1 MADDNHTVDPGEESS
16 DTPTLEKTSSG
27 VKTNKTP
34 RHYTEPG
41 KPPPITP
48 PGKRPK
54 LIIGL
59 GASAGGLQPLE
70 DFFRVVDP
78 KAGHAYVVVQHLSPD
93 FKSLMSELLGR
104 QTTMDVH
111 RIEDGMRI
119 VANAVYLIPPRQ
131 DLTIE
136 GDILYLEDHPVSP
149 HTGAHFPIDVFFRS
163 LAQSS
168 KNKAIGII
176 LSGTG
181 SDGSRGIRAIDE
193 AGGLVLVQD
202 PATAQFDG
210 MPNAARVT
218 GTPLQLLPPDDIA
231 MLVNGLM
238 SENGPRYLPDDS
250 AIPHNQMDQILALM
264 SSEVDNNFSAY
275 KMKTLGRRIHRR
287 RLMSGYET
295 LNEYYDFLQDSKEE
309 RVQLAADLLIQVT
322 NFFRDEAAWAYM
334 RDEALPPLIESIPE
348 TEPLRIWINACSTGE
363 EAYTMAMVAREA
375 LEKAGRSAQT
385 LKIFAT
391 DVDPNVLSRASAGVY
406 PQSIVADVPPDML
419 NKYFSAD
426 GDNYVASRHLREMII
441 FAPHNMLFDAPFT
454 RTHVVSCR
462 NALIYL
468 EPEAQSRVI
477 AMMHFSLIPNGVLF
491 LGASESIGSLE
502 SEFKTLDRHWCIFS
516 KVRDS
521 RLPLEPNFRTRA
533 IEPTANKQWRG
544 TQSAAVTTLSN
555 TESVTREALQ
565 AIAQERSWV
574 CLVCDG
580 HHNVMHTLGDS
591 AKYLRIPQGD
601 LTPEASRLV
610 PEGLAMPLRASLH
623 RAQRERK
630 TVNHSGLSC
639 DELETLIDLQ
649 VIYRPTNRT
658 TPEMYI
664 VVIGKSESRAAPRDG
679 PAVSAEMISSQQMK
693 DLEYELNQTRE
704 NLQESIEE
712 LETTNEEQQATNEQL
727 TAANEELQS
736 TNEELHSVNE
746 ELYTVNAEY
755 QQKISELTE
764 VTNDIDNLL
773 ESTDIGVVFLD
784 NSLAIRKFTPAAIR
798 DVHLKPNDVGR
809 PFGDLTYNFDYPDLN
824 ADLHRV
830 LSLGEAIEREV
841 ESKTS
846 DFLLVRIHPYRAG
859 SELTVGIVITFVN
872 ISELKRVEDALA
884 QVETRYRHLF
894 QSEMFGIILG
904 NINERRII
912 DANESYLNLLQLSR
926 ADLPLSQHAVYAE
939 SEHSKLERTLRELGI
954 SGTSSPAPV
963 LLKRADNSF
972 VPVIIGQTLI
982 SESEG
987 TYVGFVLATDELSDQ
1002 AGLRLQEKANE
1013 LETVRNS
1020 LQQFAYISSHQ
1031 LQEPLRAVTGFTQ
1044 LLSDGYQ
1051 NKLDAKGEEY
1061 LQFIKTGASQL
1072 SGIVED
1078 LLLFS
1083 RVHTHAGPM
1092 EWFDVETVINSVL
1105 LQLDD
1110 KIKANG
1116 AVINVG
1122 KMPEVFAE
1130 ISQIKQL
1137 FTSLISNAIKFSR
1150 DEKPIV
1156 IISARRNENLWE
1168 FSVTDNGIGIDP
1180 ANHERVFVMFQQLNP
1195 NDKTD
1200 TSGIGLA
1207 ICKRIVE
1214 RHYGNIWIESNN
1226 NAGTTMHFSL
1236 PYRQKS
1242 NRHE

>member
-1 MADDNHTVDPGEESS
+1 MEDNIDTCDLDHETTTDTKDLKIPHRSKSGEKKVQQ
-16 DTPTLEKTSSG
+16 KTRG
-27 VKTNKTP
+27 N
-34 RHYTEPG
+34 H
-41 KPPPITP
+41 PPDSAAIAN
-48 PGKRPK
+48 RPK

-104 QTTMDVH
+104 QTTMPVH
-111 RIEDGMRI
+111 RIVNGMKV

-131 DLTIE
+131 DLTII
-136 GDILYLEDHPVSP
+136 DDVLYLEDHPVSP

-168 KNKAIGII
+168 KTNAIGVI

-202 PATAQFDG
+202 PKTAQFDG

-218 GTPLQLLPPDDIA
+218 GTPLQLLPPEEIA

-238 SENGPRYLPDDS
+238 SEKGPRYLPDDLV
-250 AIPHNQMDQILALM
+250 IPHSQMDKILALM
-264 SSEVDNNFSAY
+264 STEVDNNFSAY
-275 KMKTLGRRIHRR
+275 KMKTLSRRIHRR
-287 RLMSGYET
+287 RLISGFDT
-295 LNEYYDFLQDSKEE
+295 LSEYYEYLQDSKDE
-309 RVQLAADLLIQVT
+309 RKQLAADLLIQVT
-322 NFFRDEAAWAYM
+322 NFFRDEAAWIVL
-334 RDEALPPLIESIPE
+334 RDEVLPPLIESIPE
-348 TEPLRIWINACSTGE
+348 SDPLRIWINACSTGE
-363 EAYTMAMVAREA
+363 EAYTMAIVAREA
-375 LEKAGRSAQT
+375 LEKAGRSEQS

-391 DVDPNVLSRASAGVY
+391 DVDQNVLTRAAAGIY

-419 NKYFSAD
+419 SKYFSSD

-454 RTHVVSCR
+454 RTHLVSCR

-468 EPEAQSRVI
+468 EQEAQARVI
-477 AMMHFSLIPNGVLF
+477 AMMHFSLIPNGILF
-491 LGASESIGSLE
+491 LGASESIGTLD

-521 RLPLEPNFRTRA
+521 RLPLEPNFRARA
-533 IEPTANKQWRG
+533 IEPAANKQWRG
-544 TQSAAVTTLSN
+544 THNTAVTTISN
-555 TESVTREALQ
+555 TESVTREALH
-565 AIAQERSWV
+565 AIAQEKNWV
-574 CLVCDG
+574 CMVCDG

-591 AKYLRIPQGD
+591 ATYLHIPHGD

-610 PEGLAMPLRASLH
+610 PEGLATTLRASLH

-630 TVNHSGLSC
+630 SVKHMALGC
-639 DELETLIDLQ
+639 AELDHLVDLQ
-649 VIYRPTNRT
+649 VMYRPTTRS
-658 TPEMYI
+658 TPELFI
-664 VVIGKSESRAAPRDG
+664 VIIGKSESRSAPHIA
-679 PAVSAEMISSQQMK
+679 PALSADMISSQQMQ
-693 DLEYELNQTRE
+693 DLEYELKQTRE

-755 QQKISELTE
+755 QQKIGELTE

-784 NSLAIRKFTPAAIR
+784 NSLAIRKFTPAAVR
-798 DVHLKPNDVGR
+798 DVHLKQSDVGR
-809 PFGDLTYNFDYPDLN
+809 PFDDLTYNFDYPELN
-824 ADLHRV
+824 ADLRRV

-841 ESKTS
+841 ESRTS

-912 DANESYLNLLQLSR
+912 DANESYLNLLQLNRS
-926 ADLPLSQHAVYAE
+926 DLPLSQHDVYAE

-954 SGTSSPAPV
+954 SGTSPPAPV
-963 LLKRADNSF
+963 LLKRSDGSF
-972 VPVIIGQTLI
+972 VSVIIGQTLI
-982 SESEG
+982 SEADG

-1002 AGLRLQEKANE
+1002 AGLRLQEKAHE

-1051 NKLDAKGEEY
+1051 SGLDKKGQTY
-1061 LQFIKTGASQL
+1061 LQFIKDGALQL
-1072 SGIVED
+1072 SSIVED

-1092 EWFDVETVINSVL
+1092 EWFELEAIVNKVL
-1105 LQLDD
+1105 TQYKDEITATNAVVTIGD
-1110 KIKANG
+1110 MPKIYA
-1116 AVINVG
+1116 
-1122 KMPEVFAE
+1122 EVN
-1130 ISQIKQL
+1130 QIKQL
-1137 FTSLISNAIKFSR
+1137 FSSLIHNALKFTDKQRPEIS
-1150 DEKPIV
+1150 V
-1156 IISARRNENLWE
+1156 SARQNENLWE
-1168 FSVTDNGIGIDP
+1168 FSVKDNGIGIDP
-1180 ANHERVFVMFQQLNP
+1180 KNHERVFVMFQQLNP
-1195 NDKTD
+1195 ADKTD
-1200 TSGIGLA
+1200 TTGIGLA
-1207 ICKRIVE
+1207 VCKRIVE
-1214 RHYGNIWIESNN
+1214 RHYGNIWIEN
-1226 NAGTTMHFSL
+1226 NAEGGTTMHFSL
-1236 PYRQKS
+1236 PFRQQTA
-1242 NRHE
+1242 R